1 MLIKK
6 VGLVTGLFFHKNFYL
21 TTMKEKGMVGRVA
34 RYQADRTKQ
43 KLYFT
48 RVYCQLAE
56 ETEIGQLQ
64 DAHIESAVM
73 HLYGGYLAF
82 LQEIARYY
90 NLSLKAPS
98 LDSISEA
105 LEQKTQV
112 SPEVLR
118 LKNLYRNDF
127 LGEIEQA
134 WQQILYKPTPKV
146 IEPDVTTTA
155 DDHDNGSMRLPII
168 DVMAKSTNQAVS
180 SDMVRRWRS
189 DLLAIIDSLREG
201 MIEF

>member
-1 MLIKK
+1 
-6 VGLVTGLFFHKNFYL
+6 
-21 TTMKEKGMVGRVA
+21 MVGRVA
-34 RYQADRTKQ
+34 RYQADRTNQ

-56 ETEIGQLQ
+56 EAEIGQLQ

-118 LKNLYRNDF
+118 LKNLHRNDF

-146 IEPDVTTTA
+146 LESEVITTVN
-155 DDHDNGSMRLPII
+155 DNGNSSIRLPIVDI
-168 DVMAKSTNQAVS
+168 MAKSSNQAVS